1 MCSAPCRRA
10 TDAAVFAVQKYDFV
24 INKLVAAV
32 DAEFTLLNN
41 RLKQLET
48 ALAVAPGGD
57 GQAAAGDA
65 PPAAAAEA
73 TAIDA
78 GAR

>member
-1 MCSAPCRRA
+1 M
-10 TDAAVFAVQKYDFV
+10 
-24 INKLVAAV
+24 

-48 ALAVAPGGD
+48 ALAVAPVD
-57 GQAAAGDA
+57 GAAAGEA
-65 PPAAAAEA
+65 ASPAAAAEQA
-73 TAIDA
+73 QGPGDT

>member
-1 MCSAPCRRA
+1 M
-10 TDAAVFAVQKYDFV
+10 

-48 ALAVAPGGD
+48 ALAVAPVGD
-57 GQAAAGDA
+57 GAAAGEA
-65 PPAAAAEA
+65 AVPAAAAELA
-73 TAIDA
+73 QGTGD
-78 GAR
+78 R